1 MAFCLDVYT
10 SIPSNYFGAGGQRS
24 RLAVFILPVALELLV
39 RLTAAIFIAQVLKGL
54 TGAEGGRRRLLEP
67 LSKLFI

>member
-10 SIPSNYFGAGGQRS
+10 SVLSNYFGVGGQCS
-24 RLAVFILPVALELLV
+24 RLAVLILPVALELLV
-39 RLTAAIFIAQVLKGL
+39 RLSVEIFIAQVLKGL
-54 TGAEGGRRRLLEP
+54 AGVERGRQQLLEP